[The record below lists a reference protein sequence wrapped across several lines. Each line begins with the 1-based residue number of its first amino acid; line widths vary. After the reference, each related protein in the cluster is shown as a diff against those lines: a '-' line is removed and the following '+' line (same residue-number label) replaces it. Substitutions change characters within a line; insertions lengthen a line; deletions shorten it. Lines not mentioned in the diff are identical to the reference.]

1 MKLNAYTLPI
11 VISLG
16 LHALV
21 VGIMTW
27 NWESTVKPEKARTPS
42 YVPAKLVELTSKAEK
57 QAQQAEQQKVIDV
70 RKRRQEQERR
80 EAEQRRQREAD
91 QKVQRQAE
99 ERKLETERKAKA
111 EREKRERDLAQRLE
125 RERLEQAERQRAQ
138 ERLSEALAQEDEFM
152 EQQEIRSQA
161 LSYLDAIGQR
171 IEQNW
176 SRPPSARAGM
186 QCVLLI
192 QFVPTGQVVNVTV
205 TQSSG
210 NAAFDRSAE
219 QAVQRVGRFPEV
231 QNMPPEVFE
240 SQFRQLRLNFN
251 PKDLRL

>member
-21 VGIMTW
+21 VGTMTW
-27 NWESTVKPEKARTPS
+27 NWESISKPEKARTPS
-42 YVPAKLVELTSKAEK
+42 YVQAKVVELTSKAEK
-57 QAQQAEQQKVIDV
+57 QAQQAAQQKVIDM
-70 RKRRQEQERR
+70 RQRRQEQERR
-80 EAEQRRQREAD
+80 EAEQRRQPEAD
-91 QKVQRQAE
+91 QKAQRLAE
-99 ERKLETERKAKA
+99 ERKQQAERRAKA
-111 EREKRERDLAQRLE
+111 EREERERDLARRIEQE
-125 RERLEQAERQRAQ
+125 RREEAERQKAQ
-138 ERLSEALAQEDEFM
+138 ERLTEALAQEEAFLH
-152 EQQEIRSQA
+152 QQEMRTQA

-171 IEQNW
+171 VEQNW
-176 SRPPSARAGM
+176 SRPPSARSGM
-186 QCVLLI
+186 QCILLI
-192 QFVPTGQVVNVTV
+192 QFVPTGQVVDVTV

-219 QAVQRVGRFPEV
+219 QAVKRVGRFPEV

-240 SQFRQLRLNFN
+240 SQFRQLRLKFN

>member
-1 MKLNAYTLPI
+1 MKLNAYTFPI

-21 VGIMTW
+21 VGVMTW
-27 NWESTVKPEKARTPS
+27 NWEPIDKPEKARTPS
-42 YVPAKLVELTSKAEK
+42 YVQAKVVELTSKAEK
-57 QAQQAEQQKVIDV
+57 QAQQAEQQKVIDM

-80 EAEQRRQREAD
+80 EAEQRRQRDAEQRAE
-91 QKVQRQAE
+91 RQAE
-99 ERKLETERKAKA
+99 ERRQETERKAAA
-111 EREKRERDLAQRLE
+111 EREKREQELAQRIEQE
-125 RERLEQAERQRAQ
+125 RREESERQAQ
-138 ERLSEALAQEDEFM
+138 ERLSEALAQEDQFLQ
-152 EQQEIRSQA
+152 QQEIRSQA

-171 IEQNW
+171 VEQNW

-192 QFVPTGQVVNVTV
+192 QFVPTGQVVDVTV
-205 TQSSG
+205 VQSSG

-219 QAVQRVGRFPEV
+219 QAVKRVGRFPEV

-240 SQFRQLRLNFN
+240 SQFRQLRLKFN

>member
-27 NWESTVKPEKARTPS
+27 NWESIAKPEKARTPS
-42 YVPAKLVELTSKAEK
+42 YVQAKVVELTSKSEK
-57 QAQQAEQQKVIDV
+57 QAQQAEQQKVIDM

-80 EAEQRRQREAD
+80 EAEQQRQREAE
-91 QKVQRQAE
+91 QKAQRQAQ
-99 ERKLETERKAKA
+99 ERKQEAERKAKA

-125 RERLEQAERQRAQ
+125 REQRQEAERRKAQ
-138 ERLSEALAQEDEFM
+138 ERLDQALAQEEEYLD
-152 EQQEIRSQA
+152 QQEIRSQA

-192 QFVPTGQVVNVTV
+192 QFVPTGQVVDVTIV
-205 TQSSG
+205 QSSG

-219 QAVQRVGRFPEV
+219 QAVKRVGRFPEI

-240 SQFRQLRLNFN
+240 SQFRQLRLKFN